1 MLSPRLFRGGAQPL
15 RLRRDIV
22 NHMIAAYS
30 GGALPAAIGICR
42 VSGPGAL
49 ALAEKIFRPRKGRP
63 MGEGPFSVMRYGE
76 VLDGDGRA
84 LDLCLACCYR
94 APASYTGEDML
105 EIFCHGSQAV
115 AARILERCMELGAQP
130 ARAGEFTQRAFLAG
144 KMDLIGAEATADLI
158 EAQSAAAAKNAAA
171 QLKGGISRQIRAL
184 RQGIMDQLTHFYAVC
199 DYPDEDLDPFVNR
212 QACQALTERADEMDQ
227 MLAGFERGRTL
238 VQGLPV
244 TILGKPNAGKSS
256 LLNALAGYDRA
267 IVTEEAGAT
276 RDIVTETVRCG
287 DTVLRLS
294 DTAGLRQAESQAE
307 RIGIEKARQSAQQSR
322 LVICVFDGSQP
333 LGQQDREA
341 VEASEGLERIAV
353 RNKIDLGQAD
363 QPQLAEQF
371 DRVFSLSAKTG
382 EGVEALCQW
391 LAGLTV
397 QPDQALITSARQ
409 AALLTQAVQSCRL
422 AAESARQG
430 FTADAFLADAE
441 QAVRLLDQ
449 ALGESVGED
458 IVHGIFSRFCVGK

>member
-1 MLSPRLFRGGAQPL
+1 MNS
-15 RLRRDIV
+15 
-22 NHMIAAYS
+22 MIAAYS

-42 VSGPGAL
+42 VSGPGVLTL
-49 ALAEKIFRPRKGRP
+49 ADKIFRPKKGRS
-63 MGEGPFSVMRYGE
+63 MGEGPFSAMRYGE
-76 VLDGDGRA
+76 VLDSDGRA

-94 APASYTGEDML
+94 GPASSTGEDML

-130 ARAGEFTQRAFLAG
+130 AQAGEFTQRAFLAG
-144 KMDLIGAEATADLI
+144 KMDLIGAEAVADLI

-171 QLKGGISRQIRAL
+171 QLKGGISQQIRAI
-184 RQGIMDQLTHFYAVC
+184 RQAIMDQLTHFYAVC
-199 DYPDEDLDPFVNR
+199 DYPDEDLDPFLNS
-212 QACQALTERADEMDQ
+212 QACQALTRCADEMEKL
-227 MLAGFERGRTL
+227 LAGFERGRTL
-238 VQGLPV
+238 TQGLPV

-276 RDIVTETVRCG
+276 RDIVTETLRCG

-307 RIGIEKARQSAQQSR
+307 RIGIEKARQSARQSQ
-322 LVICVFDGSQP
+322 LVICVFDGSRP
-333 LGQQDREA
+333 LDDQDLETIQ
-341 VEASEGLERIAV
+341 ASADLERIAV
-353 RNKIDLGQAD
+353 RNKMDLGQAA
-363 QPQLAEQF
+363 QPQLEEQF
-371 DRVFSLSAKTG
+371 GRIFCLSAQTG
-382 EGVEALCQW
+382 EGIEDLCQW
-391 LAGLTV
+391 LASLTP

-409 AALLTQAVQSCRL
+409 AALLDQAAQSCRL
-422 AAESARQG
+422 AAQSAEQG

-441 QAVRLLDQ
+441 QALRLLDQ
-449 ALGESVGED
+449 TLGESVGED